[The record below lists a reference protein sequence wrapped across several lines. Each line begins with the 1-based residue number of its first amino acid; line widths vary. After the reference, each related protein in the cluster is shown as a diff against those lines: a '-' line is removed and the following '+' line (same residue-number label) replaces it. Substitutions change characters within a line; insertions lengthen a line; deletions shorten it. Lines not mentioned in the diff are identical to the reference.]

1 MVSYGCC
8 LLFEDYYKYSVMS
21 YGLTIIINIQLWI
34 LIVNRGYVCIIVY
47 ILSYEYTYCEFR
59 ILMISNAYCFVNRGL
74 SQIFLDIMDLL

>member
-1 MVSYGCC
+1 
-8 LLFEDYYKYSVMS
+8 
-21 YGLTIIINIQLWI
+21 
-34 LIVNRGYVCIIVY
+34 VNRGYVCIIVY

>member
-21 YGLTIIINIQLWI
+21 YGFVNLGFLWFLMDIVCELTIIINIQLWI

-59 ILMISNAYCFVNRGL
+59 ILMISNGYCL
-74 SQIFLDIMDLL
+74 